1 MTSLPMTRMTS
12 LPPLTTWLVVWACMA
27 WLVCGGGAPGELVLV
42 QTTTRH
48 GDRTPISAIHSSPA
62 EWVCHAHTAVLPMA
76 ARTATLPQVTRVYS
90 HLWVGGRESLRGNCS
105 AGQLTNIGQEEQLEL
120 GETLRSRYVG
130 SLLPLQLEE
139 ETLYIRASNV
149 PRCLMSAEMLL
160 NGLYPPSKENPS
172 GTSVLP
178 IYTIEKDLDPM
189 TINEKLCPGIAV
201 NVLDVLAKNKSLA
214 EDIVFDLAP
223 FVHEY
228 DRALN
233 TSDPIQALVDY
244 DNINCRA
251 KHGLPL
257 PGSPPMSNDAYHAL
271 YLAWNKVGI
280 ALFNGSAF
288 GLGPFFQTLLDNMH
302 AVFSGTK
309 PMPKFMLFSGHDTSV
324 GPLLAALDVFD
335 GIWPPYAS
343 HVSLELYT
351 NSSSSSAFVRTLYQD
366 AVVVLPGCTEFC
378 PFSTFSEILSRS
390 IPSNYAEACKVH
402 L

>member
-1 MTSLPMTRMTS
+1 M
-12 LPPLTTWLVVWACMA
+12 
-27 WLVCGGGAPGELVLV
+27 LV

-62 EWVCHAHTAVLPMA
+62 EWICHAHTALLPL
-76 ARTATLPQVTRVYS
+76 ATPTPSLPQVTRMYA
-90 HLWVGGRESLRGNCS
+90 HLWVPGREALRGNCS
-105 AGQLTNIGQEEQLEL
+105 AGQLTNIGQMQQLEL
-120 GETLRSRYVG
+120 GDALRSRYVG
-130 SLLPLQLEE
+130 SLLPGQLETE
-139 ETLYIRASNV
+139 ALYIRASNV

-172 GTSVLP
+172 GTSVVP

-201 NVLDVLAKNKSLA
+201 NVLDVLAKNRSLA
-214 EDIVFDLAP
+214 EDIAVDLAP
-223 FVHEY
+223 YVHEY

-271 YLAWNKVGI
+271 YLAWNKLGV

-288 GLGPFFQTLLDNMH
+288 GLGPFFQTLLDNMQ
-302 AVFSGTK
+302 AVISGNA

-324 GPLLAALDVFD
+324 GPLLAALGVFD
-335 GIWPPYAS
+335 GTWPPYAS
-343 HVSLELYT
+343 HVSLELYV
-351 NSSSSSAFVRTLYQD
+351 NSSTKAAYVRTLYQGD
-366 AVVVLPGCTEFC
+366 VVVVPGCSDFC
-378 PFSTFSEILSRS
+378 SFSTFSGILSRS
-390 IPSNYAEACKVH
+390 IPTNYAQACKIHV
-402 L
+402 